1 MGRYATPTT
10 HVTDYCLPQSAISAQ
25 RRSRDI
31 PLLQHLLSSSVHHDG
46 PQAEV
51 TQETN
56 YYSQTKHRRK
66 RGTKKAAIYGPSG
79 GHYYTTSS
87 NTDSLG
93 DSPVVIA
100 AVIDYDS
107 PSAAAV
113 IILILYMN
121 DWSDSKRGL
130 E

>member
-1 MGRYATPTT
+1 MYSSNVYHIPILHSSVPLIRRVFLFPILTPTT

-56 YYSQTKHRRK
+56 YYS
-66 RGTKKAAIYGPSG
+66 
-79 GHYYTTSS
+79 
-87 NTDSLG
+87 
-93 DSPVVIA
+93 
-100 AVIDYDS
+100 
-107 PSAAAV
+107 
-113 IILILYMN
+113 
-121 DWSDSKRGL
+121 
-130 E
+130 